1 MKNIKEEYNGKWKT
15 VLDQVYKEKTD
26 DFILLHELI
35 NKTGINSNLKKFL
48 NNNWYIYDN
57 KINNITLEKVYYY
70 KHLFLT
76 NILIKKLTGFQEI
89 IELGSGWGSRILYI
103 NEILNIKS
111 FSGEINN
118 FGLETQKQIIKKCNL
133 QNIEC
138 FHFDYNNFNNVEFP
152 FKLTNPAIIT
162 CNSIEQIENISET
175 FYSDLK
181 DYLKV
186 TELNI
191 FHLEPIG
198 FQFDPTHNLDENH
211 RDYNKINKYNLNI
224 GSVITNLNYEMLE
237 VDKNILTCESED
249 KTIFSPMSLV
259 SIKY

>member
-1 MKNIKEEYNGKWKT
+1 MKNITNEYNEKWKT
-15 VLDQVYKEKTD
+15 ILDHVNNEKTD
-26 DFILLHELI
+26 DFIILHEMI
-35 NKTGINSNLKKFL
+35 NKTGIKSNLSKFL
-48 NNNWYIYDN
+48 DNCWYIYDN
-57 KINNITLEKVYYY
+57 QIKNVTLEKIYFY

-76 NILIKKLTGFQEI
+76 NILIKKLAKFDAV

-111 FSGEINN
+111 FSGEINH
-118 FGLETQKQIIKKCNL
+118 FGLETQKKIIKKCNL

-138 FHFDYNNFNNVEFP
+138 FHFDYNNFKDIEFP

-162 CNSIEQIENISET
+162 CNSIEQIENLSTT

-181 DYLKV
+181 GF
-186 TELNI
+186 LNVSKLNV

-198 FQFDPTHNLDENH
+198 FQFNPQHPLDQNH
-211 RDYNKINKYNLNI
+211 SSYNKKNKYNSNI
-224 GSVITNLNYEMLE
+224 GDVINNLDYEFLKI
-237 VDKNILTCESED
+237 DKNILTCESKE
-249 KTIFSPMSLV
+249 KTIFSPMSLI